1 MPQQLRPA
9 HLESVLH
16 SKRSHRN
23 GKPVD
28 HTERGAPLAAPRR
41 SLSEDPVEPER
52 KKERKTK
59 QNKTIDPVQPK
70 RKKEKKKKHI
80 IVYDQAIKELGEGHY
95 RSDVFCS
102 QGEGEGHP

>member
-1 MPQQLRPA
+1 M
-9 HLESVLH
+9 
-16 SKRSHRN
+16 
-23 GKPVD
+23 D

-70 RKKEKKKKHI
+70 RKKEKKKTNILLCMIRLLK
-80 IVYDQAIKELGEGHY
+80 
-95 RSDVFCS
+95 S
-102 QGEGEGHP
+102 